1 MEPGSFFLLG
11 LIIMIGFLGNIL
23 FNRTRI
29 PESLFLIT
37 IGVIIGPVFNLVNS
51 GDFIGM
57 TSFIATIA
65 LIIILLDSGI
75 SMDIRKLLKNFSHA
89 TIFTVM
95 VFILTTLLVTLFLY
109 LLMKWPLSH
118 ALLLGVISGG
128 TTTVTVMT
136 LVSRCSVSDD
146 TKNLLFLESMI
157 NDVTII
163 SGAVILIQIMK
174 FSTIDTAKIANLIL
188 GSVSIAFLFGFLTA
202 MFWVSILFKY
212 LEKHPLNYV
221 STLGIVLILYAF
233 VETVGGSGAIS
244 VLIFSLTVGN
254 FRNVVMRFKI
264 KTDLLTEHS
273 LETLKQIKSIQLG
286 ITFFVK
292 TFFFVFLGLIFS
304 FQNLSQEIW
313 TIALGM
319 ILILLIARLFSAETL
334 SFIDKKYSKERF
346 LITTML
352 PRGFTATVV
361 AFLPR
366 EAGIEIPGLVEI
378 VLLMLFLSTLIS
390 IIGAIIYERKFPK
403 VEEAQQKPKESK
415 KNNNNNNKKK

>member
-1 MEPGSFFLLG
+1 
-11 LIIMIGFLGNIL
+11 MIGFLGNIL

-37 IGVIIGPVFNLVNS
+37 IGVIIGPILNLVNS
-51 GDFIGM
+51 NDLIGM
-57 TSFIATIA
+57 SSFIATIA
-65 LIIILLDSGI
+65 LIIILLDSGM

-89 TIFTVM
+89 TIFTLM
-95 VFILTTLLVTLFLY
+95 VFTLTTFLVSLFLY
-109 LLMKWPLSH
+109 LLIRWPLSH

-136 LVSRCSVSDD
+136 LVSRCTVSDD
-146 TKNLLFLESMI
+146 TKNLLFLESMV
-157 NDVTII
+157 NDVTLI

-202 MFWVSILFKY
+202 LFWISILNKY

-233 VETVGGSGAIS
+233 VETVGGNGAIA
-244 VLIFSLTVGN
+244 VLLFSLTVGN
-254 FRNVVMRFKI
+254 FRNLVMRFKI
-264 KTDLLTEHS
+264 KTDLVTEHS
-273 LETLKQIKSIQLG
+273 LETLKKIKSIQLG

-304 FQNLSQEIW
+304 FQNLTQEIW
-313 TIALGM
+313 TIAFGM
-319 ILILLIARLFSAETL
+319 IFILLVARFFSAEIL
-334 SFIDKKYSKERF
+334 SLIDKKYGKETF

-366 EAGIEIPGLVEI
+366 EAGIVIPGLIEI
-378 VLLMLFLSTLIS
+378 VLLMLFLSTLIA
-390 IIGAIIYERKFPK
+390 IFGATIYERKFPHVGNSTPHFSK
-403 VEEAQQKPKESK
+403 SKESK
-415 KNNNNNNKKK
+415 NNNKKNN